1 MPGKVHYETAER
13 IATITLDNP
22 AALNAFDHEM
32 CLELKRIW
40 ADVEANPDVACAIL
54 TGAGEKA
61 FCTGWDVTSL
71 ATGESAKLVPGDRW
85 SAPYGHITALQN
97 RCWKPVITAVN
108 GVCNAGG
115 LHFIADS
122 ELVIASENATFLD
135 THVAVGLPSALEP
148 AGLARRIP
156 LERVFRLALL
166 GKHGRITAREALEI
180 GLVGEVVPAPQL
192 MPRARET
199 AAVIA
204 QYSPTALARSKRAI
218 WESLDRGLNDGLD
231 AAHVQIERHLGHPD
245 PVEGSKA
252 FLEKRPPKWAP
263 VPRNRLRLFRS
274 SSSGAP
280 ARSATWLRG
289 QPAPRSRARN
299 PGSD

>member
-32 CLELKRIW
+32 CLELRRIW
-40 ADVEANPDVACAIL
+40 ADVEANPEVACAIL
-54 TGAGEKA
+54 TGAGERA

-71 ATGESAKLVPGDRW
+71 ATGESPKLVPGDRW

-115 LHFIADS
+115 LHFVADT

-135 THVAVGLPSALEP
+135 THVAVGLVSALEP
-148 AGLARRIP
+148 AGLARRMP

-166 GKHGRITAREALEI
+166 GKNGRMTAQEALAI
-180 GLVGEVVPAPQL
+180 GLVGEVVPASQL
-192 MPRARET
+192 MPKARE
-199 AAVIA
+199 AAAAMA
-204 QYSPTALARSKRAI
+204 QFSPTALARTKRAI
-218 WESLDRGLNDGLD
+218 WESLDRGLNEGLD
-231 AAHVQIERHLGHPD
+231 AAHAQVERHLGHPD

-252 FLEKRPPKWAP
+252 FLEKRAPKWEP
-263 VPRNRLRLFRS
+263 Y
-274 SSSGAP
+274 
-280 ARSATWLRG
+280 RG
-289 QPAPRSRARN
+289 T
-299 PGSD
+299 D

>member
-22 AALNAFDHEM
+22 GALNAFDHEM
-32 CLELKRIW
+32 CLALQTIW
-40 ADVEANPDVACAIL
+40 ADVEANPDVACAIV

-61 FCTGWDVTSL
+61 FCTGWDVSSL
-71 ATGESAKLVPGDRW
+71 PREESERLVQGDRG

-115 LHFIADS
+115 LHFIADT
-122 ELVIASENATFLD
+122 ELVIASESATFLD

-166 GKHGRITAREALEI
+166 GKHGRMSAHEALGL

-192 MPRARET
+192 MPRAREA
-199 AAVIA
+199 AAVMA
-204 QYSPTALARSKRAI
+204 QYSPTALARTKRAI
-218 WESLDRGLNDGLD
+218 WESLDRGLNEGLD
-231 AAHVQIERHLGHPD
+231 AAHEQVERHLGHPD
-245 PVEGSKA
+245 PMEGAKA
-252 FLEKRPPKWAP
+252 FLEKRPPRWAP
-263 VPRNRLRLFRS
+263 Y
-274 SSSGAP
+274 
-280 ARSATWLRG
+280 RG
-289 QPAPRSRARN
+289 T
-299 PGSD
+299 D

>member
-32 CLELKRIW
+32 CLELRRIW
-40 ADVEANPDVACAIL
+40 ADVEKNPDVACAIL

-61 FCTGWDVTSL
+61 FCTGWDVSSL
-71 ATGESAKLVPGDRW
+71 PREESEKLVAGDRW

-108 GVCNAGG
+108 GVCNGGG
-115 LHFIADS
+115 LHFVADS
-122 ELVIASENATFLD
+122 ELVLASEQATFLD
-135 THVAVGLPSALEP
+135 THVAVGMPSALEP

-166 GKHGRITAREALEI
+166 AKHGRIGAREALAI
-180 GLVGEVVPAPQL
+180 GLVGEVVAAADL
-192 MPRARET
+192 MRRARET
-199 AAVIA
+199 AALIA
-204 QYSPTALARSKRAI
+204 QFSPTALARTKRAI
-218 WESLDRGLNDGLD
+218 WESLDRGLNEGLD
-231 AAHVQIERHLGHPD
+231 AAHVQVERHLGHPD

-252 FLEKRPPKWAP
+252 FLEKRPPKWEP
-263 VPRNRLRLFRS
+263 Y
-274 SSSGAP
+274 
-280 ARSATWLRG
+280 RG
-289 QPAPRSRARN
+289 T
-299 PGSD
+299 

>member
-1 MPGKVHYETAER
+1 MPGTVHYATAER
-13 IATITLDNP
+13 VATITLDNP
-22 AALNAFDHEM
+22 GALNAFDHGM
-32 CLELKRIW
+32 CVELKRIW

-54 TGAGEKA
+54 TGAGAKA

-71 ATGESAKLVPGDRW
+71 ATGESPKLVSGDRW

-108 GVCNAGG
+108 GVCNGG
-115 LHFIADS
+115 GFHFIADS
-122 ELVIASENATFLD
+122 EIVIAAEGATFLD

-166 GKHGRITAREALEI
+166 GKYARMTAREALEI
-180 GLVGEVVPAPQL
+180 GLVGEVVPAAEL
-192 MPRARET
+192 MAKARE
-199 AAVIA
+199 AALVMA
-204 QYSPTALARSKRAI
+204 QYSPTALARTKRAI

-231 AAHVQIERHLGHPD
+231 AAHLQVERHLEHPD

-252 FLEKRPPKWAP
+252 FLEKRAPNWAP
-263 VPRNRLRLFRS
+263 Y
-274 SSSGAP
+274 
-280 ARSATWLRG
+280 RG
-289 QPAPRSRARN
+289 T
-299 PGSD
+299 D

>member
-13 IATITLDNP
+13 VATITLDNP
-22 AALNAFDHEM
+22 TALNAFDYEM

-40 ADVEANPDVACAIL
+40 ADVESNPDVACAIL

-71 ATGESAKLVPGDRW
+71 ATGESPKLVSGDRW
-85 SAPYGHITALQN
+85 TAPYGHITALQN

-115 LHFIADS
+115 LHFIADT
-122 ELVIASENATFLD
+122 ELVIAAEHATFLD
-135 THVAVGLPSALEP
+135 THVAVGLVSALEP

-166 GKHGRITAREALEI
+166 GKSGRITAREALEI

-192 MPRARET
+192 MPKAREA
-199 AAVIA
+199 AAVMA
-204 QYSPTALARSKRAI
+204 QYSPTALARTKRAI
-218 WESLDRGLNDGLD
+218 WESLNRGLDEGLD
-231 AAHVQIERHLGHPD
+231 AAHAQVERHLEHPD
-245 PVEGSKA
+245 PVEGAQA
-252 FLEKRPPKWAP
+252 FLQKRRP
-263 VPRNRLRLFRS
+263 N
-274 SSSGAP
+274 
-280 ARSATWLRG
+280 WLPYRG
-289 QPAPRSRARN
+289 T
-299 PGSD
+299 D

>member
-22 AALNAFDHEM
+22 SALNAFDHGM
-32 CLELKRIW
+32 CVELKRIW

-54 TGAGEKA
+54 TGAGERA
-61 FCTGWDVTSL
+61 FCTGWDVTST
-71 ATGESAKLVPGDRW
+71 ATGESQKLVPGDRW

-115 LHFIADS
+115 LHFVADA
-122 ELVIASENATFLD
+122 ELIVAAESATFMD
-135 THVAVGLPSALEP
+135 THVALGLPSALEP

-166 GKHGRITAREALEI
+166 GKHGRLTAREALEI

-199 AAVIA
+199 AALIA
-204 QYSPTALARSKRAI
+204 QHSPTALARSKRAI
-218 WESLDRGLNDGLD
+218 WESLDRGLNEGLD
-231 AAHVQIERHLGHPD
+231 AAHQQIERHLGHPD
-245 PVEGSKA
+245 PVEGSRA
-252 FLEKRPPKWAP
+252 FLEKRAPKWAP
-263 VPRNRLRLFRS
+263 Y
-274 SSSGAP
+274 
-280 ARSATWLRG
+280 RG
-289 QPAPRSRARN
+289 TE
-299 PGSD
+299 

>member
-1 MPGKVHYETAER
+1 MPGKVHYEKAER

-22 AALNAFDHEM
+22 GALNAFDHEM
-32 CLELKRIW
+32 CLALERIW
-40 ADVEANPDVACAIL
+40 TEVETDPDVACAIL

-71 ATGESAKLVPGDRW
+71 ATGESPKLVPGDRW

-97 RCWKPVITAVN
+97 RCWKPVVTAVN

-115 LHFIADS
+115 LHFIADT

-135 THVAVGLPSALEP
+135 THVAVGLASALEP

-166 GKHGRITAREALEI
+166 GKHGRMSASEALEL
-180 GLVGEVVPAPQL
+180 GLVGEVVPALQL
-192 MPRARET
+192 MPKAREA
-199 AAVIA
+199 AAVMA
-204 QYSPTALARSKRAI
+204 QYSPTALARTKRAI

-231 AAHVQIERHLGHPD
+231 AAHAQVERHLAHPD
-245 PVEGSKA
+245 PVEGAKA
-252 FLEKRPPKWAP
+252 FLEKRPPRWEP
-263 VPRNRLRLFRS
+263 Y
-274 SSSGAP
+274 
-280 ARSATWLRG
+280 RG
-289 QPAPRSRARN
+289 T
-299 PGSD
+299 D

>member
-13 IATITLDNP
+13 VATITLDNP
-22 AALNAFDHEM
+22 TALNAFDHPM
-32 CLELKRIW
+32 CLELERIW
-40 ADVEANPDVACAIL
+40 ADVEANRDVVCAIL

-71 ATGESAKLVPGDRW
+71 ATGESQKLVPGDRW

-108 GVCNAGG
+108 GVCNGGG

-122 ELVIASENATFLD
+122 ELVIAAESATFLD

-166 GKHGRITAREALEI
+166 GKSGRMSAQEAHEI
-180 GLVGEVVPAPQL
+180 GLVGEVLASAEL

-199 AAVIA
+199 AAIIA

-218 WESLDRGLNDGLD
+218 WESLDSGLNDGLD
-231 AAHVQIERHLGHPD
+231 AAHKHVERHLDHPD

-252 FLEKRPPKWAP
+252 FLEKRAPNWAP
-263 VPRNRLRLFRS
+263 Y
-274 SSSGAP
+274 
-280 ARSATWLRG
+280 RG
-289 QPAPRSRARN
+289 T
-299 PGSD
+299 D